1 MQVYIP
7 TEQHIDNGQYNTNII
22 MSPVRVYISIRFTC
36 TGNLFR
42 VATQT
47 SHVRH
52 VYNRFGTSDSFF
64 YIRKN
69 TPLYPNNFVRG
80 LSFSISLWHACTCS
94 QVTCTTSEAVK
105 ANKQETSVVRHVS
118 LTSVFPLKYL
128 NSSFF
133 IFHFK
138 ISYYTSHLPM
148 YGLFQLSFIF
158 SKQDM
163 LRYT

>member
-1 MQVYIP
+1 
-7 TEQHIDNGQYNTNII
+7 
-22 MSPVRVYISIRFTC
+22 MSPVRVYISISCTC

-47 SHVRH
+47 SHVRP

-64 YIRKN
+64 YIRKKA
-69 TPLYPNNFVRG
+69 PLYPNNFVRG

-105 ANKQETSVVRHVS
+105 ANKQEASVVRHVS
-118 LTSVFPLKYL
+118 VTSVFPLKYL

-133 IFHFK
+133 VFHFSFQDFLLY
-138 ISYYTSHLPM
+138 ISLAHVWPFPAILHL
-148 YGLFQLSFIF
+148 L
-158 SKQDM
+158 
-163 LRYT
+163 